1 MKHNYLMSFHQDD
14 WNDLQ
19 VIRKIT
25 DTPVSQ
31 LLREGLRNIVKS
43 RKEDISQR
51 RKMRETLSHM
61 DAVWVYG
68 NPLWE
73 VFLNPILQKLI
84 LVMRNWVIRTD

>member
-31 LLREGLRNIVKS
+31 LLREGLRSIVKS

-51 RKMRETLSHM
+51 RKIRETLSHM
-61 DAVWVYG
+61 G
-68 NPLWE
+68 N
-73 VFLNPILQKLI
+73 V
-84 LVMRNWVIRTD
+84 

>member
-1 MKHNYLMSFHQDD
+1 MSFHQDD

-61 DAVWVYG
+61 NAV
-68 NPLWE
+68 
-73 VFLNPILQKLI
+73 
-84 LVMRNWVIRTD
+84 

>member
-61 DAVWVYG
+61 NAV
-68 NPLWE
+68 
-73 VFLNPILQKLI
+73 
-84 LVMRNWVIRTD
+84 

>member
-43 RKEDISQR
+43 RKEDISQ
-51 RKMRETLSHM
+51 M
-61 DAVWVYG
+61 
-68 NPLWE
+68 
-73 VFLNPILQKLI
+73 LNVDFGFIE
-84 LVMRNWVIRTD
+84 MA

>member
-61 DAVWVYG
+61 DAV
-68 NPLWE
+68 
-73 VFLNPILQKLI
+73 
-84 LVMRNWVIRTD
+84 

>member
-43 RKEDISQR
+43 RKKDISQR

-61 DAVWVYG
+61 DAV
-68 NPLWE
+68 
-73 VFLNPILQKLI
+73 
-84 LVMRNWVIRTD
+84 

>member
-1 MKHNYLMSFHQDD
+1 MSFHQDD

-61 DAVWVYG
+61 DAV
-68 NPLWE
+68 
-73 VFLNPILQKLI
+73 
-84 LVMRNWVIRTD
+84 

>member
-1 MKHNYLMSFHQDD
+1 MKHYYLMSFHQDD

-61 DAVWVYG
+61 DAV
-68 NPLWE
+68 
-73 VFLNPILQKLI
+73 
-84 LVMRNWVIRTD
+84 

>member
-31 LLREGLRNIVKS
+31 LLREGLRTIVKS
-43 RKEDISQR
+43 KKEDISQR
-51 RKMRETLSHM
+51 RKMRETLSHL
-61 DAVWVYG
+61 DAV
-68 NPLWE
+68 
-73 VFLNPILQKLI
+73 
-84 LVMRNWVIRTD
+84 

>member
-1 MKHNYLMSFHQDD
+1 MKHNYLISFHQDD

-61 DAVWVYG
+61 DAV
-68 NPLWE
+68 
-73 VFLNPILQKLI
+73 
-84 LVMRNWVIRTD
+84 